1 MQKLTINK
9 ILIYLLFFLLL
20 PITVYSKTLEKI
32 KISGNERIADSTI
45 KMLGK
50 IDKINELDEDVVNK
64 ILKDLYDSDF
74 FKDVKVFFNEG
85 ILSIEVTEN
94 PLIYQINFEGI
105 KAKKNLELI
114 QDNLILKERSS
125 FNQIQLK
132 EDVKQIKN
140 SLKNIGYYFSNVES
154 YIEELDDNKVN
165 INFKIDLG
173 EKAKIKK
180 ISFIGDKIFKD
191 GRLKNI
197 IISEEYKFWKIISGK
212 KYLNE
217 NLIQFDKKLLKNFYL
232 NKGYYNSEINSS
244 FAKITGEDEFE
255 LIFNINANK
264 KFYFNDLN
272 LKLPIDYDVENFDKI
287 EKLFSKLK
295 GEAYSINSV
304 DEILNEIELIVLN
317 DQFDSTKATVSEEIL
332 SDKINLTFN
341 IDQVDR
347 FTVEKINIFGN
358 NVTRE
363 SVIRNNL
370 SIDEG
375 DVFNELLTKKSEN
388 NIKSL
393 NIFRKVETKVVQG
406 SNNLFK
412 VIEIEVE
419 EKPTGEIMAGAGVGT
434 DGGSFSFGV
443 KENNYLGRGVAFDG
457 SVTLNEDSIKGRLG
471 VSNPNF
477 KNSDKSLSVNLQI
490 SETDKLKDFGY
501 KTNKNGFS
509 IDTGFEYFKN
519 LKIGLGTSTFLEKIE
534 TDSTASARQKKMDGN
549 YWDTYTKIKIDY
561 DKRNQKFKTSKGFRS
576 LYNVDLPIIS
586 DTNTLTNSYSYKF
599 FTELY
604 EENITSASI
613 LLKSANSLTNDDIK
627 LSERL
632 FVPSSRLRG
641 FETGKI
647 GPKDGKDYIGGNFV
661 TAVNFNTTIPQL
673 FPTAENF
680 EFLFFVDAANIWGVD
695 YDSSLDK
702 SNDIRSSVGLAVDW
716 MTVVGPLNFSLAQPI
731 TKSSGDKLQSF
742 RFNLGTTF

>member
-406 SNNLFK
+406 SNNLYK